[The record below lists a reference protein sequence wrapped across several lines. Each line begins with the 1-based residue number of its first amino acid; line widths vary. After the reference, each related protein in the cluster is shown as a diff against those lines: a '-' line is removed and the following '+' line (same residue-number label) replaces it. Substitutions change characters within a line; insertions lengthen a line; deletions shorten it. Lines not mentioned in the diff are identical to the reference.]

1 MDLRGVS
8 RRDLLRGG
16 FAAASTAAV
25 GGGALWATSSRRP
38 RRQAD
43 PATCPLEHL
52 VLVMME
58 NRSFDH
64 LLGRHP
70 GAAGITADMA
80 CAGDDGAR
88 TYVHRQRDMTCT
100 IGDLPHGFADGI
112 DCWNGGANDG
122 FVRSNG
128 PQSMGYMSPL
138 EVPWIY
144 ALAREYAVFD
154 RWHCSLLAGTWP
166 NRRYALA
173 GTTNGS
179 REDTFDSPL
188 GLGYAG
194 RTLLHQ
200 LSDAGVSWGV
210 YFTDVPFPA
219 LYPDLVLRYG
229 SNFRPMSRFHT
240 DAAAGLLPQVVMVE
254 PGYLIGTDD
263 HPPRNTQLGQ
273 RFMHDVVKSLLY
285 SPSWP
290 RTACVLTYDEWGGFF
305 DHVPPPV
312 LEDDPP
318 EMGRPAGFRVPG
330 IVVSP
335 WARRGVVSSGVKDH
349 TSWLRFVQWR
359 FGLPPLSVRNA
370 AAANLLEVF
379 DFDAPVRTDVPDLAM
394 PEVDA
399 ALSSWCWLGDHMR
412 PAADYHFAMPGGEGP
427 ESPQAWAQG
436 EAPGGGARPVG
447 ADAPSGADVDVD
459 AAYRA
464 AQAVTLDGPAFLDA
478 VARAGGVPRE
488 LDLRP
493 RRDGESVRSPYLD
506 PAGLPSA
513 PLWLAQ
519 GVG

>member
-1 MDLRGVS
+1 MQHEALS
-8 RRDLLRGG
+8 RRSVLGG
-16 FAAASTAAV
+16 GIVAATTAAV
-25 GGGALWATSSRRP
+25 GGGLWALRGTARRTV
-38 RRQAD
+38 D
-43 PATCPLEHL
+43 PAACPLDHL

-64 LLGRHP
+64 LLGRLP
-70 GAAGITADMA
+70 GVDGLDAGMA
-80 CAGDDGAR
+80 CTGDDGSQ
-88 TYVHRQRDMTCT
+88 TFVHRQRDMTCT
-100 IGDLPHGFADGI
+100 VGDLPHGFSDGI
-112 DCWNGGANDG
+112 ECWNEGANDG

-144 ALAREYAVFD
+144 AAAREYAVFD

-179 REDTFDSPL
+179 RDDTFDSPL
-188 GLGYAG
+188 GIGYAG

-200 LSDAGVSWGV
+200 LSDAGISWGV

-229 SNFRPMSRFHT
+229 SNFRPMSRFHA
-240 DAAAGLLPQVVMVE
+240 DAAAGTLPQVVMVE

-285 SPSWP
+285 SPLWP
-290 RTACVLTYDEWGGFF
+290 RTACVITYDEWGGFF
-305 DHVPPPV
+305 DHVAPPV
-312 LEDDPP
+312 LADDPP
-318 EMGRPAGFRVPG
+318 AMGRPAGFRVPG

-335 WARRGVVSSGVKDH
+335 WARRGVVSSSVKDH

-370 AAANLLEVF
+370 GAANLLEVF
-379 DFDAPVRTDVPDLAM
+379 DFDAPMRTDVPELPV
-394 PEVDA
+394 PEVDVK
-399 ALSSWCWLGDHMR
+399 LSQLCWLGDHMR
-412 PAADYHFAMPGGEGP
+412 PQHDYHFEMPGGEGR
-427 ESPQAWAQG
+427 ESAQAWAQG
-436 EAPGGGARPVG
+436 AAAGPPMTGVDT
-447 ADAPSGADVDVD
+447 DASPVDVD

-464 AQAVTLDGPAFLDA
+464 AQAVPLDGPGFLDA
-478 VARAGGVPRE
+478 VVTSGAVPRE

-493 RRDGESVRSPYLD
+493 RSSAEAVRSPYLD
-506 PAGLPSA
+506 PASLPAA
-513 PLWLAQ
+513 PLWLGRKGTAA
-519 GVG
+519 G